1 MYLVLLR
8 TQKKKRSNAVV
19 GPHSTDAVPNLWQCE
34 RARATI
40 VERLRESIRFPKEII
55 SFHSRHPAKTFSS
68 SFQL

>member
-1 MYLVLLR
+1 MYLVLR
-8 TQKKKRSNAVV
+8 TQKKKRSLAV
-19 GPHSTDAVPNLWQCE
+19 GPHSTNAVPNLWQCE

-55 SFHSRHPAKTFSS
+55 SFHSRYPAKTSSS